1 MKRFRNLL
9 ILSLAVVSLLM
20 VGTAA
25 KADTLTLTLASP
37 YQTSSISDLFSFTG
51 TIAYTA
57 ADATNDGSVT
67 EYLNGD
73 SLIGDAGLTLD
84 DSPFLTNAP
93 LTMNPG
99 DSWTG
104 LLFTATAP
112 PYGLGSNFYTGTFS
126 ILGGP
131 NSSAG
136 GTLAS
141 EDFNIQVTP
150 EPTSFMLLGT
160 GLMAFAG
167 LARRKLLA

>member
-37 YQTSSISDLFSFTG
+37 YQTSSTSDLFSFTG

-99 DSWTG
+99 DSW
-104 LLFTATAP
+104 
-112 PYGLGSNFYTGTFS
+112 
-126 ILGGP
+126 
-131 NSSAG
+131 
-136 GTLAS
+136 
-141 EDFNIQVTP
+141 
-150 EPTSFMLLGT
+150 
-160 GLMAFAG
+160 
-167 LARRKLLA
+167 